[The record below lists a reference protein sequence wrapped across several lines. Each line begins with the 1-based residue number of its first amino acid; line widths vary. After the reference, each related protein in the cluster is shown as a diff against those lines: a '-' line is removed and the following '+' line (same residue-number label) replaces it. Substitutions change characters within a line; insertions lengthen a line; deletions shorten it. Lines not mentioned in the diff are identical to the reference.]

1 MTQLIRGVVSP
12 SLEIVISIRVGGP
25 TGRNREISALV
36 DTGFVVFLALPQ
48 SVAEELSFPYIDDE
62 PMTMADGRVERID
75 RHWAGVIWDGE
86 PRAVQAHVVDSEP
99 ALIGVRLL
107 SGYNLNA
114 DFVEGGQ
121 VTIRPVGQS
130 S

>member
-12 SLEIVISIRVGGP
+12 SLEIVVSIRVGGP

-36 DTGFVVFLALPQ
+36 DTGFEGFLSLPQ

-75 RHWAGVIWDGE
+75 RHWAVVLWDGE

-121 VTIRPVGQS
+121 VTILPVGQS